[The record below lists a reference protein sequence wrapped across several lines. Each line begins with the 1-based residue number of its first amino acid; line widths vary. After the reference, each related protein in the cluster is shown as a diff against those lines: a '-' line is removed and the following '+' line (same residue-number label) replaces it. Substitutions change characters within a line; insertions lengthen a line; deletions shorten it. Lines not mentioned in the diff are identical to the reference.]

1 MDTIV
6 ETPESVVAV
15 VPELPIKKKRGRKPK
30 NQLLLENS
38 NGAIT
43 EAIKKPVTGGDE
55 KPKSRRGRKTKA
67 VLNTYINDKD
77 TINTS
82 DDENI
87 IVKLA
92 VSSSNNEDINNVNNI
107 TPGAYDAVNSFESTP
122 FLLNKENDKKE
133 ETNENS
139 KVEYIQKTDTL
150 RVVELLKDFEM
161 KNKSAEWPQ
170 NTSIACYWCCHKFTT
185 VPFGIPVK
193 YQNDVFYVFGC
204 FCSLEC
210 AAAYNFNSKERAD
223 EMWERYNLINLV
235 SRKLK
240 YKPNIKQAPPR
251 EALVHFGG
259 KMEIDEYRKYFDST
273 KLLSINF
280 PPMMTITQQ
289 VEEINECDVNSEYR
303 YIPIDQDRLNKY
315 KEKLTL
321 KRNKPLTNFKHTLD
335 HLMNLKISE

>member
-6 ETPESVVAV
+6 ETPENLVVF
-15 VPELPIKKKRGRKPK
+15 PEIPVKKKRGRKPK
-30 NQLLLENS
+30 NQQLVTN
-38 NGAIT
+38 ATIT
-43 EAIKKPVTGGDE
+43 EVTKKTVSSGGDE
-55 KPKSRRGRKTKA
+55 KPKSRRGRKTKM

-92 VSSSNNEDINNVNNI
+92 VSSSNNEDINVNHL

-122 FLLNKENDKKE
+122 FLLNKESEKKE
-133 ETNENS
+133 ESDEDN
-139 KVEYIQKTDTL
+139 KVEYSKKTDAL

-161 KNKSAEWPQ
+161 KNKSSEWPQ
-170 NTSIACYWCCHKFTT
+170 NTSISCYWCCHKFTT

-193 YQNDVFYVFGC
+193 YQHDVFYVFGC

-223 EMWERYNLINLV
+223 EMWERYNLINLL

-321 KRNKPLTNFKHTLD
+321 KRSKPLTNFKHTLD